1 MSQNNFFRGSIYH
14 CVEKNGNL
22 NPIYFDDGLMVVD
35 NETGRIVDVGSFS
48 DLTSTW
54 DTSNNLIHFQS
65 NCLRVQLIGTSE
77 YCQKLHIS
85 KIILPMLIS

>member
-22 NPIYFDDGLMVVD
+22 FPIYFDDGLMVVD
-35 NETGRIVDVGSFS
+35 KESGRIVDVGSFS

-54 DTSNNLIHFQS
+54 DTSNNLIHFQD
-65 NCLRVQLIGTSE
+65 RLIMPGFVDTHVH
-77 YCQKLHIS
+77 YPQ
-85 KIILPMLIS
+85 